1 MNVSTADLVS
11 TQTAVKSIEGKYKT
25 LQRTQQDTGEL
36 FTKKFNVFTAN
47 LGSKLDRLCH
57 SLETSINKAM
67 SCSTHTDL
75 LATES
80 VADVLHRDILISETS
95 IQYSSPQQ
103 VHRPSV
109 QSISHTPDSKDM
121 NEIMDNNC
129 NVINK
134 YVDNLES
141 NRNQQG

>member
-1 MNVSTADLVS
+1 MFFTAD
-11 TQTAVKSIEGKYKT
+11 
-25 LQRTQQDTGEL
+25 
-36 FTKKFNVFTAN
+36 
-47 LGSKLDRLCH
+47 LGSKLDRLCNN
-57 SLETSINKAM
+57 LDTSINKAM

-75 LATES
+75 SATRS
-80 VADVLHRDILISETS
+80 VADVLHRDILIYETS
-95 IQYSSPQQ
+95 IQDSSPQQ

-134 YVDNLES
+134 YVDNLE
-141 NRNQQG
+141 